1 MALVSASIP
10 NLINGVSQ
18 QPPSLRLNTQAQEQ
32 ENGLSTVVDG
42 LKKRPA
48 SEHLA
53 VLANV
58 PSSVDN
64 AFIHTIRRDDT
75 EFYTLIITAGA
86 LNVYDKTGTQI
97 STSSIPS
104 AAINYLSGIT
114 DPASQITA
122 TTIADYTFIVNK
134 TKTVAKNTSDLSAAR
149 PKEALFYVKQGDYS
163 TDFTIRVTYNGTTY
177 TSTKTTLDSA
187 NASNQSDVRTNN
199 IASALNSGLSLPAGF
214 TKELLD
220 NTLYIKRDDGN
231 DFEVEATDSRGD
243 TFLFAFKG
251 QCGDYKKLPI
261 KGKEGFL
268 IQITGDNQK
277 GQDDYY
283 VQLSDPD
290 GNGQLVWKE
299 VIAPSIAKKFDET
312 TMPHQL
318 IRTAGGAFEFKAATW
333 DERAAGDDE
342 TNPFPSFI
350 GYKINDIFF
359 HKNRLGFLS
368 DENVIMSEAGSF
380 FNFFQRTV
388 ITLVYSGPLD
398 VAVSNNQVSILKH
411 AVPFAER
418 LLLFSDLTQFSLVS
432 DDILAPDTV
441 SIDVST
447 QFEASLRSKPVGAG
461 KYVFFAT
468 NKGAASGVREY
479 FVDLNAD
486 TNDAAEITA
495 HVPSYIRGEVTKL
508 AASSNEDTLLVLS
521 DSDRT
526 CIYVYRYY
534 WNAQEKLQSA
544 WSKWKFNG
552 TVLNVDFNKSEIFLI
567 VKRGSDVCLE
577 TINLGED
584 SAISV
589 TDAQHP
595 VLLDRRVK
603 LKTGGTTSL
612 PYTDS
617 SAIYVTQNGDIV
629 ASSEVAALLAAGKT
643 VYAGINYTFK
653 YTFSEQIIKKDNTPI
668 TTGRLQLRTFNLI
681 FNDSGFFKT
690 KVTPSRRSTATQTFT
705 GRSLG
710 STANVLGKSSIDSG
724 TFSFPVLARSSNVAI
739 ELESDSFLPCVF
751 QSAEWEG
758 FYMLRSRRL

>member
-42 LKKRPA
+42 LKKRPS

-75 EFYTLIITAGA
+75 EFYTLIITSGA

-104 AAINYLSGIT
+104 TAINYLSGIT

-149 PKEALFYVKQGDYS
+149 PKEALFYVKQGDYA
-163 TDFTIRVTYNGTTY
+163 TNFTIRVTYNGTTY
-177 TSTKTTLDSA
+177 TSTKTTLDSS
-187 NASNQSDVRTNN
+187 NASNQSDVRTNI
-199 IASALNSGLSLPAGF
+199 IADALNSGLSLPSGF

-268 IQITGDNQK
+268 IKITGDNQK

-290 GNGQLVWKE
+290 GNGQLIWKE

-318 IRTAGGAFEFKAATW
+318 IRTAGGAFEFKPATW

-342 TNPFPSFI
+342 TNPFPSFVD
-350 GYKINDIFF
+350 YKINDIFF

-534 WNAQEKLQSA
+534 WSNQEKLQSA
-544 WSKWKFNG
+544 WSKWKFDG

-584 SAISV
+584 TAISV

-603 LKTGGTTSL
+603 LKTGGITSL

-629 ASSEVAALLAAGKT
+629 AVSEVAALLAAGKT

-710 STANVLGKSSIDSG
+710 STANVLGKSGIDSG
-724 TFSFPVLARSSNVAI
+724 TFSFPVLARSSNVDI